1 MNLQPIV
8 LAFALT
14 LCASLAH
21 AEGER
26 NRSSAERAAGRPA
39 QSAGTPFGSD
49 ALRANGTR
57 MPGPNAP
64 TRTSS
69 QDSDAQISTEN
80 RKLDNA
86 VKSIC
91 RGC

>member
-1 MNLQPIV
+1 MTFQPLV
-8 LAFALT
+8 LVFALT
-14 LCASLAH
+14 LCSSLAH
-21 AEGER
+21 AEG
-26 NRSSAERAAGRPA
+26 RSGGPAGSAAGRSAP
-39 QSAGTPFGSD
+39 SAGTPFGSD

-69 QDSDAQISTEN
+69 PDGDAKVNAEN

>member
-1 MNLQPIV
+1 MKLQPVV
-8 LAFALT
+8 LAFALF
-14 LCASLAH
+14 LCVPLAH
-21 AEGER
+21 AEGQ
-26 NRSSAERAAGRPA
+26 SGGRPTESTA
-39 QSAGTPFGSD
+39 SRSAPSAGAPFGSD

-69 QDSDAQISTEN
+69 QDSDAKVNAEN
-80 RKLDNA
+80 RRLDNA